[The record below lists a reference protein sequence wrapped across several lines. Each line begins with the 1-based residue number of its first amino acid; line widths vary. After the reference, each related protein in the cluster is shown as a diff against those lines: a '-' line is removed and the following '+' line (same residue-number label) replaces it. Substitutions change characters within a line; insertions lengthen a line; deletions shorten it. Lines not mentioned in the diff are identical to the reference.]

1 MSALIPS
8 ILLTVLLAVYIFYP
22 ERHVTVQRE
31 KTRLEFLE
39 ERKAV
44 LYENLRDLHF
54 EHRAGKYRDEE
65 YSTERQTLETEAAA
79 VVAEMQELE
88 QGQSVLHSEPR
99 GRA

>member
-1 MSALIPS
+1 MTALIAS
-8 ILLTVLLAVYIFYP
+8 VLLTLLLAVYIFYP
-22 ERHVTVQRE
+22 EKQVTLQRE

-39 ERKAV
+39 ERKTV
-44 LYENLRDLHF
+44 LYENLRDLNF

-79 VVAEMQELE
+79 VVSEMEQLE
-88 QGQSVLHSEPR
+88 RPAYAGPR